1 MDYANVVASSIG
13 AGAVLWA
20 AVITARQAR
29 NSSDI
34 QKIQSDRQYNLQQE
48 QIINDLKKIKESSSE
63 DLKTNTLLR
72 KIDSLFALDSE
83 ISESISRFMSL
94 ATAASFGEKI
104 DSVKEMAYLYTKCR
118 LLIQTSYLVFEID
131 KIVEKSR
138 KVDKYDGGAVAGLE
152 RIYNAYIECFTGASS
167 HHALKAIMVQEFDNP
182 FDEKRRKTTAIL
194 SFTSFAGKNKLLAL
208 KLMEKNIKQKD
219 DLGCDRLS
227 VE

>member
-20 AVITARQAR
+20 AIITAI
-29 NSSDI
+29 I
-34 QKIQSDRQYNLQQE
+34 QKIHNDRQYNLQQE

-63 DLKTNTLLR
+63 DLKTDTLLR
-72 KIDSLFALDSE
+72 KIDSLFSLDSE

-104 DSVKEMAYLYTKCR
+104 DSVKEMSYLYTKCR

-131 KIVEKSR
+131 KIVEKSS

-152 RIYNAYIECFTGASS
+152 RIYSAYIECFTGVSS
-167 HHALKAIMVQEFDNP
+167 HHALKAIMDQEFDNP

-219 DLGCDRLS
+219 DLGCDRLN